1 MFKRCTK
8 CEVKNVCEEY
18 GLLEHDTK
26 MYKKTCYIEEI
37 MQKMNL
43 SAEKFFKKLLAID
56 LISWIDMPAYVHIL
70 GDDWKTY
77 GTKHKRD
84 VAEDFLRHCIS
95 RNEKNSIKN
104 HKEYVMPEDKD
115 IKKSAKFLA
124 EVLDVILNT
133 DRNAEIVP
141 CIGCGKMMQ
150 NSKQRNRLYCEK
162 CKRSNRRK
170 DEREVTC
177 IDCGETFHVWVKNNR
192 QYRCDWCQMIA
203 DKESARER
211 AKRYRDRKK
220 QNIEKEGETV
230 TVTDVKVD
238 AKNQP

>member
-26 MYKKTCYIEEI
+26 MYKKSCYIEEI

-43 SAEKFFKKLLAID
+43 SAEKFFKKLLALY
-56 LISWIDMPAYVHIL
+56 LISGIDMPSYVQVL
-70 GDDWKTY
+70 GNDWKTY
-77 GTKHKRD
+77 GTKHKRN
-84 VAEDFLRHCIS
+84 VAEDFLRYWIS
-95 RNEKNSIKN
+95 RNEKYSVKN
-104 HKEYVMPEDKD
+104 HKEYIVPEDKD

-124 EVLDVILNT
+124 EVLDVILDT

-170 DEREVTC
+170 DGREVTC
-177 IDCGETFHVWVKNNR
+177 IDCGEPFSVWAKNNR

-203 DKESARER
+203 DKELARER

-220 QNIEKEGETV
+220 QNAGKEGETV
-230 TVTDVKVD
+230 TVTEVPVET
-238 AKNQP
+238 KNQL

>member
-8 CEVKNVCEEY
+8 CGVKTVCEEY
-18 GLLEHDTK
+18 GLLEPDTK
-26 MYKKTCYIEEI
+26 MYKKSCYIEEI

-43 SAEKFFKKLLAID
+43 SAEKFFKKLLALD

-70 GDDWKTY
+70 GDEWKTY
-77 GTKHKRD
+77 GTNFKRY
-84 VAEDFLRHCIS
+84 VAEDFLRSCIS

-104 HKEYVMPEDKD
+104 HEEYVMPEDKD

-124 EVLDVILNT
+124 EVLDVILDT

-141 CIGCGKMMQ
+141 CVGCGKMMQ

-162 CKRSNRRK
+162 CKRENRRQPI
-170 DEREVTC
+170 REMTC
-177 IDCGETFHVWVKNNR
+177 VDCGETFHVWSKNNR

-211 AKRYRDRKK
+211 AKRYRDKK
-220 QNIEKEGETV
+220 NAEKERDTV
-230 TVTDVKVD
+230 TVTEVPVET
-238 AKNQP
+238 KNQL

>member
-26 MYKKTCYIEEI
+26 MYKKSCYIEEI

-43 SAEKFFKKLLAID
+43 SAEKFFKKLLALA
-56 LISWIDMPAYVHIL
+56 LISGIDMPSYVQVL
-70 GDDWKTY
+70 GNDWKTY
-77 GTKHKRD
+77 GTNHKRY
-84 VAEDFLRHCIS
+84 VAENFLRYWID
-95 RNEKNSIKN
+95 RNKN
-104 HKEYVMPEDKD
+104 HKEYIMPEDKD

-124 EVLDVILNT
+124 EVLDVILDA

-150 NSKQRNRLYCEK
+150 NSKQRNRLYCDK
-162 CKRSNRRK
+162 CKREKRRQQG
-170 DEREVTC
+170 RELTC
-177 IDCGETFHVWVKNNR
+177 TECGETFNVWSKNNR

-220 QNIEKEGETV
+220 QNAEKEGETV

>member
-8 CEVKNVCEEY
+8 CEVKTVCEEY
-18 GLLEHDTK
+18 RLLEHDTK
-26 MYKKTCYIEEI
+26 MYKKSCYIKEI

-43 SAEKFFKKLLAID
+43 SAEKFFKKLLALD
-56 LISWIDMPAYVHIL
+56 SISWIDMPSYVHLL
-70 GDDWKTY
+70 GNGWKTY
-77 GTKHKRD
+77 GTNHKKY
-84 VAEDFLRHCIS
+84 VIEDFLRKCIS

-124 EVLDVILNT
+124 EVLDVILDA

-150 NSKQRNRLYCEK
+150 NSKQRNRLYCDK
-162 CKRSNRRK
+162 CKREKRRQQG
-170 DEREVTC
+170 RELTC
-177 IDCGETFHVWVKNNR
+177 TECGETFNVWSKNNR

-211 AKRYRDRKK
+211 AKRYRDKK
-220 QNIEKEGETV
+220 KKNAGKEADTV
-230 TVTDVKVD
+230 TVTEVPVET
-238 AKNQP
+238 KNQL